1 MAKRLVGQRRVLPSW
16 ARRAMNPNTPTTSKR
31 NTVLTASNQ
40 HPKTG
45 MEILYPTIRMGRDGK
60 LRMSGMAEALKKGDY
75 MSFDTPRQ
83 ATEYAKQLSR
93 TINRARKM
101 KPSGAR

>member
-1 MAKRLVGQRRVLPSW
+1 
-16 ARRAMNPNTPTTSKR
+16 
-31 NTVLTASNQ
+31 
-40 HPKTG
+40 
-45 MEILYPTIRMGRDGK
+45 MGRDGK
-60 LRMSGMAEALKKGDY
+60 LRKSGMAEALKKGDY